1 MADWKMEA
9 EIEYCVP
16 CGYANLA
23 AWMTSE
29 LFQAAGTAIAI
40 SLKPGTAGAFKVTV
54 DGEIL
59 WDKKSQGKSPD
70 IMEAKE
76 LKATSSGPITPS
88 DRPYL
93 LIMFLFSVSMTVIS
107 DPITE
112 AAYR

>member
-59 WDKKSQGKSPD
+59 WDKKSQAKAPD

-76 LKATSSGPITPS
+76 LKAK
-88 DRPYL
+88 
-93 LIMFLFSVSMTVIS
+93 VINKLES
-107 DPITE
+107 L
-112 AAYR
+112 AKV

>member
-40 SLKPGTAGAFKVTV
+40 SLYLYP
-54 DGEIL
+54 
-59 WDKKSQGKSPD
+59 
-70 IMEAKE
+70 E
-76 LKATSSGPITPS
+76 LHLHYKNLDCNAIRT
-88 DRPYL
+88 
-93 LIMFLFSVSMTVIS
+93 FSNLVN
-107 DPITE
+107 
-112 AAYR
+112 